1 MLTEQGQ
8 YEKIEEFGLMP
19 FPVNVL
25 HANRT
30 FCESFVVGKSVAWG
44 ICAPGFLA
52 FSHIVENVDCVE
64 GFW

>member
-30 FCESFVVGKSVAWG
+30 FCESFVVGKSAAGRRECKVPKWDGRAAERIWEILMG
-44 ICAPGFLA
+44 
-52 FSHIVENVDCVE
+52 
-64 GFW
+64 